1 MVHLRRV
8 LLAKARGRAS
18 RLFRGRVSRLFVS
31 LSQQPSSPKPYPRQE
46 FPEEPDEYT
55 HGGYHPVSLGDKFEC
70 KRYTILRKLGYGE
83 YSTVWL
89 ARDLRLERYVAIKVL
104 RADSYGGHQPI
115 FECEILAKIQEMSQK
130 SSHEGQKCIL
140 PLLEKFT
147 HRGPNGL
154 HVCLVF
160 DVLGYHLDFQAA
172 KHKDERLPVKAVKEI
187 VRQLLTGLDFLH
199 TECGVIHTDL
209 KSTNILM
216 ELENPSDTVSKYL
229 ESVPPRTT
237 RGQSGAIIPLRE
249 VIKTPLVSEVASLRV
264 RIIDFGVASW
274 REKHLSDE
282 LQPLSLRAPEVTIGA
297 TWDTGVDIWS
307 LGCLF
312 VQGIVLF
319 SGEASERGTWS
330 AEDEHLARIVKVLG
344 PFPSSLLK
352 KGRRSAELFDEKGR
366 LVRGPSLE
374 RSSLECIL
382 NGSVKPY
389 KRPSDMSKKE
399 FDVFVDFLKGMLE
412 IDPSKRKSAAQL
424 LQHEWLS

>member
-1 MVHLRRV
+1 
-8 LLAKARGRAS
+8 
-18 RLFRGRVSRLFVS
+18 
-31 LSQQPSSPKPYPRQE
+31 QPSSPKPYPRQE

-55 HGGYHPVSLGDKFEC
+55 HGGYHPISLGDKLC

-89 ARDLRLERYVAIKVL
+89 ASDLRLKRYVAIKVL

-140 PLLEKFT
+140 PLLEQFT

-199 TECGVIHTDL
+199 RECGVIHTDL

-307 LGCLF
+307 LGCLVVQF

-319 SGEASERGTWS
+319 SGEASKKGTWS
-330 AEDEHLARIVKVLG
+330 AEDENLAKIVEVLG

-352 KGRRSAELFDEKGR
+352 KGRRSAKYFDEQGNLIR
-366 LVRGPSLE
+366 IPNLGPTSLE
-374 RSSLECIL
+374 RML
-382 NGSVKPY
+382 NGEAMPFIKP
-389 KRPSDMSKKE
+389 PDMPDSE
-399 FDVFVDFLKGMLE
+399 MAAFIDLVQGMLQ
-412 IDPSKRKSAAQL
+412 IDPMARKSAAQL
-424 LQHEWLS
+424 LQHKWLS